1 MKRVL
6 AFILSTVMFITCITA
21 VSFAADAEVEAV
33 IEAING
39 IGIVTLQKAEYN
51 QCGEILI

>member
-21 VSFAADAEVEAV
+21 VSFATDAEVEAV
-33 IEAING
+33 IEAVNG
-39 IGIVTLQKAEYN
+39 IGIVTL
-51 QCGEILI
+51 